1 MTLAIGFGAK
11 RADAERAPASRSAP
25 ASRPRRPAYAAG
37 WKGYVDSLA
46 DAPAPVAS
54 DPGIKAL
61 YDQSLMVLA
70 ASEDKRFRGASIASP
85 SMPWEWGVTALDDKP
100 ESGPYHLV
108 WPRDFYHVATAQK
121 AAGDDAG
128 ATRLLD
134 YLWKVQKP
142 DGSWWQNT
150 RVNGQEYWT
159 SLQLDET
166 ALPIVLAWWLGRT
179 SAADWAHV
187 EKAADFIMAK
197 GPQTEQERWENQSG
211 WCAEHDRHGDRGPD
225 HRGRHRARNG
235 AAGKAAA
242 LRGQGRR
249 VAVEGR
255 VVDRDDHGPVLA
267 RAVLP
272 ARDEA
277 RGRGPGPGSRTRAPP
292 TASATTGPEPVD
304 QREIV
309 DNSFLGLTLFGVK
322 QWDDPVILNSLA
334 VGESLGVDTPSGRI
348 YHRFTFDGYG
358 ETDSRRRLDDL
369 PDDGADRADARPPV
383 AAPQRRAR
391 RVRAA
396 RRPAPPRRTSG
407 RSPTPPTTA

>member
-11 RADAERAPASRSAP
+11 RAGAEQRARKSLRAGFAAKRG
-25 ASRPRRPAYAAG
+25 RYHAG

-54 DPGIKAL
+54 DPALKAL

-70 ASEDKRFRGASIASP
+70 ASEDKKFRGASIAAP
-85 SMPWEWGVTALDDKP
+85 NMPWEWGVTALDDKP

-121 AAGDDAG
+121 AAGDDEA

-134 YLWKVQKP
+134 YLWKVQKA

-150 RVNGQEYWT
+150 RVNGKEYWT

-211 WCAEHDRHGDRGPD
+211 WSPNTIATEIAGLVY
-225 HRGRHRARNG
+225 RGRHRAQERRRG
-235 AAGKAAA
+235 QGGG
-242 LRGQGRR
+242 LRGQGGRLAGARSSPGPRR
-249 VAVEGR
+249 
-255 VVDRDDHGPVLA
+255 P
-267 RAVLP
+267 P
-272 ARDEA
+272 ART
-277 RGRGPGPGSRTRAPP
+277 RPSRTTCA
-292 TASATTGPEPVD
+292 
-304 QREIV
+304 
-309 DNSFLGLTLFGVK
+309 
-322 QWDDPVILNSLA
+322 
-334 VGESLGVDTPSGRI
+334 
-348 YHRFTFDGYG
+348 
-358 ETDSRRRLDDL
+358 
-369 PDDGADRADARPPV
+369 
-383 AAPQRRAR
+383 
-391 RVRAA
+391 
-396 RRPAPPRRTSG
+396 
-407 RSPTPPTTA
+407 